1 MNDSERAK
9 RFHDEKWEAI
19 TNAMRLVREAKSEVF
34 DHHITLSRVEG
45 RLTFLTGDCM
55 GKPVIENR
63 VARDSAKLA
72 LAEVAEAG
80 KAVFE
85 ILETLSK
92 EIDNKL
98 LNT

>member
-1 MNDSERAK
+1 MNNSEREK
-9 RFHDEKWEAI
+9 RLHDEKWNAI
-19 TNAMRLVREAKSEVF
+19 SNAMRLVRNAKSEVF

-45 RLTFLTGDCM
+45 RLIFLTGDFM
-55 GKPVIENR
+55 GEPIIQNK

-92 EIDNKL
+92 DVDNKL

>member
-19 TNAMRLVREAKSEVF
+19 TNAMRLVREARSDIF
-34 DHHITLSRVEG
+34 DQHLSLARVEG
-45 RLTFLTGDCM
+45 RLTFLAGDFL
-55 GKPVIENR
+55 GKPLIENS
-63 VARDSAKLA
+63 VARESAKLA
-72 LAEVAEAG
+72 LTEVAEAG

-85 ILETLSK
+85 IIETLSK

-98 LNT
+98 LV